1 MLDIAVH
8 DGMKMAKQ
16 EFPQQI
22 VLSRLRFNSI
32 EFENQCAELRI
43 DSEQDSMFQIGVV
56 NHGEPARIYLAAS
69 PEIQDSI
76 TFLHNDFVVGAEAV
90 VDVVAHIRMRQHGS
104 ISVTVGYGSNTDS
117 FDIDLIPVTGHKI
130 EVDPSLGVPGNPEKY
145 RLAMHLPVVPASM
158 KAIGALM
165 FGITILTLATDI
177 VPPFVGAISSAL
189 LLAIIIMYFLVPHI
203 R

>member
-1 MLDIAVH
+1 
-8 DGMKMAKQ
+8 MKMAKH
-16 EFPQQI
+16 EFSQQI

-32 EFENQCAELRI
+32 EFENQCVELRMAR
-43 DSEQDSMFQIGVV
+43 DQDSVFQVGVV
-56 NHGEPARIYLAAS
+56 NHGEPARIYLATS

-76 TFLHNDFVVGAEAV
+76 KFLHNDFVVGTEAV
-90 VDVVAHIRMRQHGS
+90 VDVVAHIRMQQHGS

-177 VPPFVGAISSAL
+177 VPPFVGVISSAL
-189 LLAIIIMYFLVPHI
+189 LLAIIIMYFLIPHI

>member
-1 MLDIAVH
+1 
-8 DGMKMAKQ
+8 MKMAKQ
-16 EFPQQI
+16 ELSQQI

-32 EFENQCAELRI
+32 EFENPRAEQPV
-43 DSEQDSMFQIGVV
+43 DSDQDSVFQIGVV

-76 TFLHNDFVVGAEAV
+76 KFLHNDFVVGTEAV
-90 VDVVAHIRMRQHGS
+90 VDVVAHIRVRQHGS

-117 FDIDLIPVTGHKI
+117 FDIDLIPVVGHKI

-145 RLAMHLPVVPASM
+145 KLALHMPVVPVSM

-165 FGITILTLATDI
+165 FCLTILTLVTDI
-177 VPPFVGAISSAL
+177 VPSFVGALSSAL
-189 LLAIIIMYFLVPHI
+189 LLAIVVLYFLVPHI

>member
-1 MLDIAVH
+1 
-8 DGMKMAKQ
+8 MKMAKQ
-16 EFPQQI
+16 ELSQQI

-32 EFENQCAELRI
+32 EFENQRAEQQV
-43 DSEQDSMFQIGVV
+43 DSDQNSVFQIGVV

-69 PEIQDSI
+69 PEIHDSI
-76 TFLHNDFVVGAEAV
+76 KFLHNDFVVGTEAV
-90 VDVVAHIRMRQHGS
+90 VDVVAHIRVRQHGS

-117 FDIDLIPVTGHKI
+117 FDMDLIPVTGHKI

-145 RLAMHLPVVPASM
+145 RLALHLPVVPVSM

-165 FGITILTLATDI
+165 FCLTILTLVTDI

-189 LLAIIIMYFLVPHI
+189 LLAIVVLYFLVPHI

>member
-1 MLDIAVH
+1 
-8 DGMKMAKQ
+8 MKMAKH
-16 EFPQQI
+16 ELSQQI
-22 VLSRLRFNSI
+22 VLSKRRFNSI
-32 EFENQCAELRI
+32 EFENPHAELQL
-43 DSEQDSMFQIGVV
+43 DSDQDSAFQIGVV

-76 TFLHNDFVVGAEAV
+76 KFLNNDFVVGSEAV

-117 FDIDLIPVTGHKI
+117 FDIDLIPVAGHKI
-130 EVDPSLGVPGNPEKY
+130 EVDPNLGVSGNPEKY
-145 RLAMHLPVVPASM
+145 RLALHMPVLPVSM
-158 KAIGALM
+158 KIIGALM
-165 FGITILTLATDI
+165 FCLTILTLVTDI

-189 LLAIIIMYFLVPHI
+189 LLAIVVLYFLVPHI

>member
-1 MLDIAVH
+1 
-8 DGMKMAKQ
+8 MKMAKH
-16 EFPQQI
+16 EFSQQI

-32 EFENQCAELRI
+32 EFENQCVELRMAR
-43 DSEQDSMFQIGVV
+43 DQDSVFQVGVV
-56 NHGEPARIYLAAS
+56 NHGEPARIYLATS

-76 TFLHNDFVVGAEAV
+76 KFLHNDFVVGTEAV

-117 FDIDLIPVTGHKI
+117 FDIDLIAEESPKI
-130 EVDPSLGVPGNPEKY
+130 EVDPNLGVPGNPEKY
-145 RLAMHLPVVPASM
+145 RLAMHIPVVPASM

-177 VPPFVGAISSAL
+177 VPQFVGVISSAL
-189 LLAIIIMYFLVPHI
+189 LLAIIIMYFLIPHI

>member
-1 MLDIAVH
+1 
-8 DGMKMAKQ
+8 MKMAKQ
-16 EFPQQI
+16 ELSQQI

-32 EFENQCAELRI
+32 EFENQRAEQQV
-43 DSEQDSMFQIGVV
+43 DSDQDSVFQIGVV

-76 TFLHNDFVVGAEAV
+76 KFLHHDFVVGAEAV

-117 FDIDLIPVTGHKI
+117 FDIDLIPVVGHKI

-145 RLAMHLPVVPASM
+145 RLALHMPVVPTSM

-165 FGITILTLATDI
+165 LCLTILTLVTDI

-189 LLAIIIMYFLVPHI
+189 LLAIVVLYFLVPHI

>member
-1 MLDIAVH
+1 
-8 DGMKMAKQ
+8 MKMAKQ
-16 EFPQQI
+16 ELSQQI

-32 EFENQCAELRI
+32 EFENQRAELQV
-43 DSEQDSMFQIGVV
+43 DSDQDSVFQIGVV

-76 TFLHNDFVVGAEAV
+76 KFLHNDFVVGAEAV

-104 ISVTVGYGSNTDS
+104 ISVTVGYGSNVAS
-117 FDIDLIPVTGHKI
+117 FDIDLIPVVGHKI

-145 RLAMHLPVVPASM
+145 RLALHIPVVPTSM

-165 FGITILTLATDI
+165 LCLTILTLVTDI

-189 LLAIIIMYFLVPHI
+189 LLAIVVLYFLVPHI

>member
-1 MLDIAVH
+1 
-8 DGMKMAKQ
+8 MKTAKH

-32 EFENQCAELRI
+32 EFENQCVELRMAR
-43 DSEQDSMFQIGVV
+43 DQDSVFQVGVV
-56 NHGEPARIYLAAS
+56 NHGEPARIYLATS

-76 TFLHNDFVVGAEAV
+76 TFLHNDFVVGTEAV

-117 FDIDLIPVTGHKI
+117 FDIDLIAEESPKI
-130 EVDPSLGVPGNPEKY
+130 EVDPNLGVPGNPEKY
-145 RLAMHLPVVPASM
+145 RLAMHIPVVPASM

-177 VPPFVGAISSAL
+177 VPRFVGAISSAL
-189 LLAIIIMYFLVPHI
+189 LLAIIIMYFLIPHI